1 MRIFKVMNSLM
12 KKQFFFVLLSIVMGV
27 LTILAN
33 VGLLSASAVLLSRA
47 TLRPDVLDLMVLI
60 VIVRFFGIS
69 RGVFRYAERIFSHNT
84 TLKMLSGIR
93 AWFYKSFNENYT
105 ENTIKF
111 KTGDIYSKIVNDV
124 DVLKDFYLR
133 VFYPLVIA
141 ILTGIITA
149 VFISN
154 FSKKISGIYLG
165 FYIFSGFI
173 LPVILF
179 KSNETFSRR
188 ESKLKND
195 INLILLDILKGIV
208 EIQIYNLKDEFTE
221 KFACLNKELSKLR
234 KKQNIINT
242 LVNSINSVTLS
253 LLIVTTLMFTAGMVE
268 TGKLSGIY
276 YSMLPLMIM
285 ASFEAII
292 PMPLVIYKLND
303 SYNSGKNIFSIIDS
317 NDHKPNSLKNKII
330 TSYDISI
337 KNLSIYDGEHYI
349 INDLSF
355 DLPYKKKIAIVGV
368 SGCGKS
374 TLLKAILGYIKYQN
388 GDIKIG
394 DESYKDIQNDDIRKV
409 FTYIDQNP
417 YTFNTTIKENLLIAN
432 TKATTSEITKVLQ
445 KVQIIAL
452 IKELPEGLNTPI
464 GQYGYNLSGGEIK
477 RLIIARALLKDREII
492 LLDEP
497 TASLDIKTEKKVV
510 GELHDLIKD
519 KSCIWV
525 THRLVN
531 MEVMDEILVMDK
543 GSIVER
549 GTHKELLNI
558 KGFYCKMWNMQ
569 KQYLN
574 I

>member
-12 KKQFFFVLLSIVMGV
+12 KKQFCFVLLSIVMGV
-27 LTILAN
+27 FTILAN
-33 VGLLSASAVLLSRA
+33 IGLLSTSAILLSRA
-47 TLRPDVLDLMVLI
+47 ALRPDVLDLMVLI

-93 AWFYKSFNENYT
+93 SWFYKSFNENYT

-133 VFYPLVIA
+133 VFYPFVIA
-141 ILTGIITA
+141 VLTGMITSM
-149 VFISN
+149 FIAY

-165 FYIFSGFI
+165 FYIFSGFV

-179 KSNETFSRR
+179 KLNEPFSERA
-188 ESKLKND
+188 SKLKND
-195 INLILLDILKGIV
+195 INLILIDILKGIV
-208 EIQIYNLKDEFTE
+208 EVQIYYLKDEFTK
-221 KFACLNKELSKLR
+221 KFVKLNKKLSVLR
-234 KKQNIINT
+234 KNQNIINT
-242 LVNSINSVTLS
+242 LVDSINSVILS
-253 LLIVTTLMFTAGMVE
+253 LLIVITLMFTASLVGTNRLE
-268 TGKLSGIY
+268 GIY
-276 YSMLPLMIM
+276 YAMLPLMIM
-285 ASFEAII
+285 ASFEALI
-292 PMPLVIYKLND
+292 PMSLVIYKLND

-317 NDHKPNSLKNKII
+317 NDHKNKSLDNKII
-330 TSYDISI
+330 TSYDIRV
-337 KNLSIYDGEHYI
+337 KNLSICDGEHYI
-349 INDLSF
+349 IKDLSLE
-355 DLPYKKKIAIVGV
+355 LPYKKKMAIVGP

-374 TLLKAILGYIKYQN
+374 TLLKTILGYIKYQN
-388 GDIKIG
+388 GDIIIG
-394 DESYKDIQNDDIRKV
+394 DESYKNIQNDDIRKV

-417 YTFNTTIKENLLIAN
+417 YTFNTTIKENLLIAS
-432 TKATTSEITKVLQ
+432 TKATTIEITKVLQ
-445 KVQIIAL
+445 KVQIINL
-452 IKELPEGLNTPI
+452 IKELPEGLNTRI

-477 RLIIARALLKDREII
+477 RLIIARALLKDSKVI

-497 TASLDIKTEKKVV
+497 TASLDTKTEKKVV
-510 GELHDLIKD
+510 LELHDLIKD

-549 GTHKELLNI
+549 GTHKELLII
-558 KGFYCKMWNMQ
+558 KGLYYDLWNMQ